1 MDMSV
6 EGALCHDPHR
16 HRGLS
21 PKRSARKRKP
31 GALKGS
37 AIVRASKRREPDPE
51 PANDDAP
58 AKPVPPAAKSA
69 IVTTTS
75 RKRARLERGEKRR
88 AAEPDD
94 DPEATARVRAFL
106 DRMIRPR

>member
-1 MDMSV
+1 MPSRIV
-6 EGALCHDPHR
+6 IHAYR
-16 HRGLS
+16 
-21 PKRSARKRKP
+21 PKRPPRKRKAAALAGP
-31 GALKGS
+31 ALVRKQNKAGAVPLS
-37 AIVRASKRREPDPE
+37 RAEDRPT
-51 PANDDAP
+51 PANDDR
-58 AKPVPPAAKSA
+58 KPA

-75 RKRARLERGEKRR
+75 RKRGKLLRAER